1 MPTLIATCAF
11 GLEALVA
18 DELRKLGYE
27 DITVDRGKVSF
38 EAGLE
43 GICRANIWLR
53 CADRVQV
60 CMGQFSATTFDEL
73 FDQTAALPWADWL
86 PEDAEFPVDGKSI
99 KSQLS
104 SVPACQAVTK
114 KAVVTAMTRR
124 YGREQFPETGPRF
137 RIQVALLKD
146 TVTLTLDT
154 TGEGLHKRGYRDL
167 TAQAPLRET
176 LAAAMI
182 YLSHWE
188 PEYILA
194 DPCCGSG
201 TIPIE
206 AAMIGRNIAP
216 GTQRSFDAF
225 RWACIPRQLWSEAI
239 EEADDLA
246 EPDKP
251 LRVWGSDIS
260 ADVLSLAHRHA
271 ERAGVADTVEF
282 TQRPL
287 QEFKTHHKYGYL
299 LANPPYGERLGDVQQ
314 AEALYRDL
322 GQVYSRLKLWSCL
335 TLTPHERFEKLFG
348 ARATY
353 RRKLYNG
360 RIQCWLYQFFGP
372 KPPGLTAGERRGSDG
387 GAAEERRGRQ
397 NG

>member
-1 MPTLIATCAF
+1 MPRIIATCAF
-11 GLEALVA
+11 GIESLVA

-27 DITVDRGKVSF
+27 DLTVDRGRVAF
-38 EAGLE
+38 EAGME
-43 GICRANIWLR
+43 AICRANIWLR

-60 CMGQFSATTFDEL
+60 CLGEFSATTFDEL
-73 FDQTAALPWADWL
+73 FDQTVELPWADWM
-86 PEDAEFPVDGKSI
+86 PEDAEFPVAGKSV

-114 KAVVTAMTRR
+114 KVIVTAMSRR
-124 YGREQFPETGPRF
+124 YGRERFEETGPRY

-146 TVTLTLDT
+146 TVTLTLDAS
-154 TGEGLHKRGYRDL
+154 GEGLHKRGYRDL
-167 TAQAPLRET
+167 NAPAPLRET

-182 YLSHWE
+182 YLCHWQ

-225 RWACIPRQLWSEAI
+225 KWPCIPRELWSAAI

-246 EPDKP
+246 QPDKP
-251 LRVWGSDIS
+251 LRIWGSDI
-260 ADVLSLAHRHA
+260 AQGAIALCRRHA
-271 ERAGVADTVEF
+271 ERAGVTDAIEF
-282 TQRPL
+282 THRPL
-287 QEFKTHHKYGYL
+287 QEFKTGHKYGYL
-299 LANPPYGERLGDVQQ
+299 LCNPPYGERLGDVKQ
-314 AEALYRDL
+314 AEALYRDIGEL
-322 GQVYSRLKLWSCL
+322 YRRLKLWSCFV
-335 TLTPHERFEKLFG
+335 LTPHEHFQGLFG
-348 ARATY
+348 AHATH

-360 RIQCWLYQFFGP
+360 RIACWLYQYFGP
-372 KPPGLTAGERRGSDG
+372 KPPGRQG
-387 GAAEERRGRQ
+387 GQAS
-397 NG
+397 